1 MQTKSLVNSESQ
13 VSSINFHGTR
23 MDNIYSCLHI
33 GLLTHLSKNALFGE
47 GTYLSKDPTVS
58 LHYSPSG
65 KTWENS
71 IIGQRMSCLLVC
83 ETINDPK
90 YVKTGLNDVKMTQN
104 SNGGASLDSNN
115 NNANQENTSNKIPEM
130 YFIVKNNDY
139 VRIKY
144 ILVYAEKAKVKRK
157 NKLVQFIQDNK
168 FALLLVTYSLLLIFI
183 GLLNSRTFHKYMKLS
198 MKTLSNFILG
208 GADEFYHSDHNKF

>member
-144 ILVYAEKAKVKRK
+144 ILVYAEKAKVKR
-157 NKLVQFIQDNK
+157 
-168 FALLLVTYSLLLIFI
+168 
-183 GLLNSRTFHKYMKLS
+183 
-198 MKTLSNFILG
+198 
-208 GADEFYHSDHNKF
+208 